1 MSETPRMP
9 ADMLLLAERRRRMR
23 ESPGGQAPPSDRS
36 AAEESFIPETQSG
49 QFGNDELLDD
59 VLIAETSELAIAER
73 PTRVL
78 YRPLG
83 QVSLAALHWTSTV
96 DHEALQTAI
105 VCCPVGTSAA
115 SGAFE
120 QSLVAMLPLTLPAKP
135 EGVPTLHVTLSAD
148 DIAAVEHAVRRTAR
162 PAGLRLVRAAALPT
176 GIEGAEPVSAVLAA
190 SALSAYRTAAL
201 IHAWNAAF
209 GAPPAPDLERDR
221 DAAAVNLLSTL
232 RGLLGET

>member
-1 MSETPRMP
+1 MSDTPRIP
-9 ADMLLLAERRRRMR
+9 ADMLLIAERRRRMR
-23 ESPGGQAPPSDRS
+23 ESPGTMPPDRS
-36 AAEESFIPETQSG
+36 EAEESVAPEAPSG
-49 QFGNDELLDD
+49 PFASDELFDD
-59 VLIAETSELAIAER
+59 VLIAETSDAAVAER
-73 PTRVL
+73 PARVL

-83 QVSLAALHWTSTV
+83 HVSLAALHWTSTV

-105 VCCPVGTSAA
+105 VCCPVGTSTAA
-115 SGAFE
+115 GAFE
-120 QSLVAMLPLTLPAKP
+120 QSLVAVLPLTLPAKP
-135 EGVPTLHVTLSAD
+135 EGVPTLRVTLSAD
-148 DIAAVEHAVRRTAR
+148 DIAAVEHAIRRTAR

-190 SALSAYRTAAL
+190 TALSAYRTAAL

-209 GAPPAPDLERDR
+209 GAPPAADLERDR

>member
-1 MSETPRMP
+1 MSDRPHIP

-23 ESPGGQAPPSDRS
+23 ESPGTPAPPADRS
-36 AAEESFIPETQSG
+36 EAEGSIAPEAPSGSFGS
-49 QFGNDELLDD
+49 DELLDD
-59 VLIAETSELAIAER
+59 VLIAETSDAAVAER
-73 PTRVL
+73 PARVL

-83 QVSLAALHWTSTV
+83 HVSLAALHWTSTI

-105 VCCPVGTSAA
+105 VCCPVGTNAA
-115 SGAFE
+115 AGAFE
-120 QSLVAMLPLTLPAKP
+120 QSLVAVLPLTLPAKP
-135 EGVPTLHVTLSAD
+135 EGVPTLRVTLSAD
-148 DIAAVEHAVRRTAR
+148 DIAAVEHAIRRTAR

-176 GIEGAEPVSAVLAA
+176 GIEGAEPVSAMLAA
-190 SALSAYRTAAL
+190 TALSAYRTAAL

-209 GAPPAPDLERDR
+209 GAPPAADLERDR

>member
-1 MSETPRMP
+1 MSETPRVP
-9 ADMLLLAERRRRMR
+9 ADMLLIAERRRRMR
-23 ESPGGQAPPSDRS
+23 ESPESAPPADWTE
-36 AAEESFIPETQSG
+36 AEESVTPEAQG
-49 QFGNDELLDD
+49 AHFEGDELLDD
-59 VLIAETSELAIAER
+59 VLIAETSEPAQAAR
-73 PTRVL
+73 PALVL
-78 YRPLG
+78 YRPLD

-105 VCCPVGTSAA
+105 VCCPVKASAA

-120 QSLVAMLPLTLPAKP
+120 QSLVAVLPLTLKALP

-148 DIAAVEHAVRRTAR
+148 DIAAVEHALRRTAR

-176 GIEGAEPVSAVLAA
+176 GIGGAEPLSAGLAGT
-190 SALSAYRTAAL
+190 ALTAYRTAAL
-201 IHAWNAAF
+201 IHAWNAVF
-209 GAPPAPDLERDR
+209 GAQPAQDLERDR

>member
-1 MSETPRMP
+1 MSDTPRVP

-23 ESPGGQAPPSDRS
+23 QTASRPQPAVDRS
-36 AAEESFIPETQSG
+36 ADEAVAAESASANFET
-49 QFGNDELLDD
+49 DELLDD
-59 VLIAETSELAIAER
+59 VLIAETSDAAVAAR
-73 PTRVL
+73 PALVL

-105 VCCPVGTSAA
+105 VCCPVGPPGAT
-115 SGAFE
+115 GAFE
-120 QSLVAMLPLTLPAKP
+120 QSLIAVLPLTLPAKP

-148 DIAAVEHAVRRTAR
+148 DIAAVEHAVRRTSR
-162 PAGLRLVRAAALPT
+162 PAGLRLVRAASLPT
-176 GIEGAEPVSAVLAA
+176 GIAGAEPVSAGLAA
-190 SALSAYRTAAL
+190 TALSAYRTAAL

>member
-1 MSETPRMP
+1 MSDPQLP
-9 ADMLLLAERRRRMR
+9 ADMLLLAERQRRMK
-23 ESPGGQAPPSDRS
+23 EAGGAQTAPPARS
-36 AAEESFIPETQSG
+36 PAHSPAPQLDS
-49 QFGNDELLDD
+49 DELLDD
-59 VLIAETSELAIAER
+59 ALIAEPGEVLAAAR
-73 PTRVL
+73 PALVL
-78 YRPLG
+78 YRPLA

-105 VCCPVGTSAA
+105 ACCPVGVAG

-120 QSLVAMLPLTLPAKP
+120 QTLVGALPMTLPAVP
-135 EGVPTLHVTLSAD
+135 EGVPTLHVTLSSD
-148 DIAAVEHAVRRTAR
+148 DIAAVEHAIRRSGR

-176 GIEGAEPVSAVLAA
+176 GIAGAEPVSAGLAA
-190 SALSAYRTAAL
+190 TALSSYRTAAL

-209 GAPPAPDLERDR
+209 GAPPAQDLERDR

>member
-1 MSETPRMP
+1 MSDTPRVP

-23 ESPGGQAPPSDRS
+23 QSPGTLRPAIDRS
-36 AAEESFIPETQSG
+36 EAGEAATPESASANFET
-49 QFGNDELLDD
+49 DEMFDD
-59 VLIAETSELAIAER
+59 VLIAETSEPAVAAR
-73 PTRVL
+73 PALVL

-83 QVSLAALHWTSTV
+83 HVSLAALHWTSTV

-105 VCCPVGTSAA
+105 VCCPVGAPGA

-120 QSLVAMLPLTLPAKP
+120 QSLVAVLPMTLPAKP

-148 DIAAVEHAVRRTAR
+148 DIAAVEHAVRRTSR

-176 GIEGAEPVSAVLAA
+176 GIAGAEPVSAALAA
-190 SALSAYRTAAL
+190 TALSAYRTAAL

>member
-1 MSETPRMP
+1 MSDTPRMP

-23 ESPGGQAPPSDRS
+23 QSPGAAPPPADRLVPDES
-36 AAEESFIPETQSG
+36 VTAETPSWRYET
-49 QFGNDELLDD
+49 DELFDD
-59 VLIAETSELAIAER
+59 VLIAETSEPTLAVR
-73 PTRVL
+73 PALVL

-83 QVSLAALHWTSTV
+83 QVSFAALHWTSTV

-105 VCCPVGTSAA
+105 VCCPIGTSAT
-115 SGAFE
+115 SGPFD
-120 QSLVAMLPLTLPAKP
+120 QSLVAVLPLTLPAKP

-148 DIAAVEHAVRRTAR
+148 DIAAVEHALRRTPR

-176 GIEGAEPVSAVLAA
+176 GVEGAEPVSAVLAA
-190 SALSAYRTAAL
+190 TALSAYRTAAL

-232 RGLLGET
+232 RVLLGET

>member
-1 MSETPRMP
+1 MSDTPRIP

-23 ESPGGQAPPSDRS
+23 ESPGMPPAADRS
-36 AAEESFIPETQSG
+36 DVEGSVAPEAPSGSFAS
-49 QFGNDELLDD
+49 DELFDD
-59 VLIAETSELAIAER
+59 VLIAETSDAAAAER
-73 PTRVL
+73 PARVL

-105 VCCPVGTSAA
+105 VCCPVGASAA
-115 SGAFE
+115 AGVFE
-120 QSLVAMLPLTLPAKP
+120 QSLVAVLPLTLPAKP
-135 EGVPTLHVTLSAD
+135 EGVPTLRVTLSAD
-148 DIAAVEHAVRRTAR
+148 DIAAVEHAIRRTAR

-190 SALSAYRTAAL
+190 TALSAYRTAAL

>member
-1 MSETPRMP
+1 MSDTPRIP

-23 ESPGGQAPPSDRS
+23 ESPGTMPPDRS
-36 AAEESFIPETQSG
+36 EAEESVAPEAPSG
-49 QFGNDELLDD
+49 PFASDELFDD
-59 VLIAETSELAIAER
+59 VLIAETSDAAVAER
-73 PTRVL
+73 PARVL

-83 QVSLAALHWTSTV
+83 HVSLAALHWTSTV

-105 VCCPVGTSAA
+105 VCCPVGTSTAA
-115 SGAFE
+115 GAFE
-120 QSLVAMLPLTLPAKP
+120 QSLVAVLPLTLPAKP
-135 EGVPTLHVTLSAD
+135 EGVPTLRVTLSAD
-148 DIAAVEHAVRRTAR
+148 DIAAVEHAIRRTAR

-190 SALSAYRTAAL
+190 TALSAYRTAAL

-209 GAPPAPDLERDR
+209 GAPPAADLERDR

>member
-1 MSETPRMP
+1 MSDVPQVP

-23 ESPGGQAPPSDRS
+23 ESPAAPPPPERAAPARPAVEPSS
-36 AAEESFIPETQSG
+36 ADT
-49 QFGNDELLDD
+49 DELLDD
-59 VLIAETSELAIAER
+59 VLIAETSEQAAAAR
-73 PTRVL
+73 PALVL

-105 VCCPVGTSAA
+105 VCCPVGGGAA
-115 SGAFE
+115 TGAFE
-120 QSLVAMLPLTLPAKP
+120 QSLVAVLPLTLPAKP

-148 DIAAVEHAVRRTAR
+148 DIAAVEHGIRRTTR
-162 PAGLRLVRAAALPT
+162 PTSLRLVRAAALPT

-190 SALSAYRTAAL
+190 TALSAYRTAAL